1 MDVRF
6 SRRSAAAAVTVLLV
20 VGMLGSWFASTAS
33 AGDVTRRQL
42 LLRLTNEVRVDHERR
57 RVALVDRLSHYARR
71 HSRDMA
77 DRGYLFHSD
86 SRLLQRA
93 LAPYNW
99 SIGGENVGVG
109 ESVDSLQ
116 NAFMTSKVHRANI
129 LRSSFD
135 HTAIGMVRAHGSLWV
150 TVIFYG

>member
-1 MDVRF
+1 VDVRF
-6 SRRSAAAAVTVLLV
+6 SRRSAAAVTVLLV
-20 VGMLGSWFASTAS
+20 VGLLGWWLGSTAR
-33 AGDVTRRQL
+33 AGDVTRRQR
-42 LLRLTNEVRVDHERR
+42 LLRLTNEVRVDHQRR
-57 RVALVDRLSHYARR
+57 RVALVARLSHYAAR
-71 HSRDMA
+71 HSREMA
-77 DRGYLFHSD
+77 DKGYLFHSD
-86 SRLLQRA
+86 SGLLQKA
-93 LAPYNW
+93 LEPYHW

-116 NAFMTSKVHRANI
+116 NAFMASRQHRANI